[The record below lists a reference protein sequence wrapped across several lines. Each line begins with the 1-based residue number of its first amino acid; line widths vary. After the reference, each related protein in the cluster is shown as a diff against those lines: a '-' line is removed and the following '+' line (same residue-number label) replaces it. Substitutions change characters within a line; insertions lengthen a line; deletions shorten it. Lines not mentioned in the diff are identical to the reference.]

1 MKIIHNAVFLILA
14 AAVFCTVLAAQDN
27 DAPKQPR
34 ASRAVANAQM
44 PPPPQADPQ
53 MTKLIKMMAGN
64 WNVTEKSEPS
74 PMFPTGGTGK
84 GTAKLWAGPGGMS
97 LMEKYQSS
105 GVMGTNFQGFGTF
118 WWDPKIQAYRGVW
131 CDTLTPGGCD
141 GSGTTKWDGE
151 TLVGTM
157 ESDMNGQKMF
167 AKFTYTN
174 WKPDSFVM
182 TMSMGPDPNS
192 LKDMMTMTYT
202 RAAGMG
208 KMGQ

>member
-1 MKIIHNAVFLILA
+1 MKIMYKGIFLFAAV
-14 AAVFCTVLAAQDN
+14 AVFCALVSAQDQ
-27 DAPKQPR
+27 DESKKPVH
-34 ASRAVANAQM
+34 SRAIVNTKM
-44 PPPPQADPQ
+44 PPPPQPAPE
-53 MTKLIKMMAGN
+53 MTKLIKMMAGD
-64 WNVTEKSEPS
+64 WNVAEKSEPS
-74 PMFPTGGTGK
+74 PMFPDGGTGK
-84 GTAKLWAGPGGMS
+84 GTARLWAGPGGMS
-97 LMEKYQSS
+97 LMEKYHSS

-118 WWDPKIQAYRGVW
+118 WWDPKIQAYHGVW
-131 CDTLTPGGCD
+131 CDTMTPGGCD

-182 TMSMGPDPNS
+182 TMSMGPDPNQ

-202 RAAGMG
+202 RAAGSA